1 MGIENQAIEN
11 HLGIRNPLETKNH
24 LEIDH
29 LLTIKNLLE
38 KNLGPM
44 MHQDVI
50 LSLANLEALL
60 RKKLLRKDYLEKNL
74 IKNLALVDQMPTK
87 KRLAIKSL
95 LVKKNH
101 SVIEK

>member
-1 MGIENQAIEN
+1 MTEN
-11 HLGIRNPLETKNH
+11 HLGIRNPLETKNN

-29 LLTIKNLLE
+29 QLAIKNLLE
-38 KNLGPM
+38 KNLGQVT
-44 MHQDVI
+44 HQDVM

-60 RKKLLRKDYLEKNL
+60 RKKLLRKDYLEKHL
-74 IKNLALVDQMPTK
+74 IKNLALVDQIMIK
-87 KRLAIKSL
+87 IHLAIKSL